1 MWRENL
7 RNSPPLGGVHNPRF
21 TILLRLVYSLLVYS
35 LLVYNLDI
43 SLEIKS
49 SEMEPG
55 SINKESAPNFLCYKL
70 LTLHNYSQLI

>member
-7 RNSPPLGGVHNPRF
+7 RNGPPLGGVHNPRF
-21 TILLRLVYSLLVYS
+21 TILLRLVYSLLVY
-35 LLVYNLDI
+35 NLDI

-55 SINKESAPNFLCYKL
+55 CINKETAPNFCC
-70 LTLHNYSQLI
+70 